1 MTELNRCAHGLIL
14 VITLLLTFLC
24 ALAGAQNNNSG
35 PPPKQQLANPAKTQK
50 AQQDS
55 KPVDPAA
62 EGEKRFEIN
71 CGRCHRPP
79 DNISPRVSKT
89 ILQHMRVRAMLTQED
104 EYYIL
109 KYIAP

>member
-1 MTELNRCAHGLIL
+1 MRQLRRRPHALIL
-14 VITLLLTFLC
+14 AMTFLLTFFY
-24 ALAGAQNNNSG
+24 ALGAGAAKNDGSG
-35 PPPKQQLANPAKTQK
+35 PTSTKERNLQK
-50 AQQDS
+50 SS
-55 KPVDPAA
+55 KPVDATA
-62 EGEKRFEIN
+62 EGERRFEIN

-79 DNISPRVSKT
+79 DSISPRISKT

>member
-1 MTELNRCAHGLIL
+1 MTELNRRAHWLIP

-24 ALAGAQNNNSG
+24 ALAAAQNSNSG
-35 PPPKQQLANPAKTQK
+35 PPKQQLTERSKTHTS
-50 AQQDS
+50 QQAS

-79 DNISPRVSKT
+79 DNISPRISKS

>member
-1 MTELNRCAHGLIL
+1 MTELNRRAHGLIPI
-14 VITLLLTFLC
+14 ITLLLTFLC
-24 ALAGAQNNNSG
+24 APAAAQNKNSG
-35 PPPKQQLANPAKTQK
+35 PPPRQQLADPSKTRD
-50 AQQDS
+50 AQQPS

-62 EGEKRFEIN
+62 EGEKRFEVN

-79 DNISPRVSKT
+79 DNISPRTSKS

>member
-1 MTELNRCAHGLIL
+1 MTELNRHAHGLVL

-24 ALAGAQNNNSG
+24 ALAAAQNNSG
-35 PPPKQQLANPAKTQK
+35 PPPKQRLTEPSRTQN
-50 AQQDS
+50 AQQAS
-55 KPVDPAA
+55 KPVDPAV

-71 CGRCHRPP
+71 CGRCHRSP
-79 DNISPRVSKT
+79 DNISPRISKS

>member
-1 MTELNRCAHGLIL
+1 MRELNRGAHGLIP
-14 VITLLLTFLC
+14 VIILLLTFLC
-24 ALAGAQNNNSG
+24 TLAAAQNNNSG
-35 PPPKQQLANPAKTQK
+35 PPPTQQLTGPSRKQNAEQVL
-50 AQQDS
+50 

-79 DNISPRVSKT
+79 DNISPRTSRS

>member
-1 MTELNRCAHGLIL
+1 MTELNRRAHEPIL
-14 VITLLLTFLC
+14 MITLLLTFLC
-24 ALAGAQNNNSG
+24 AVAAAQNNNSA
-35 PPPKQQLANPAKTQK
+35 PPPSQQLTEPSKTHN
-50 AQQDS
+50 AQQAS

-79 DNISPRVSKT
+79 DNISPRISKS

>member
-1 MTELNRCAHGLIL
+1 MAEPNRRAHSLFP

-24 ALAGAQNNNSG
+24 AMVAAQNKNGG
-35 PPPKQQLANPAKTQK
+35 PPPKQQLTEPSKTHN
-50 AQQDS
+50 AQQVS

-62 EGEKRFEIN
+62 EGEKRFEVN

-79 DNISPRVSKT
+79 DNISPRISKS

>member
-1 MTELNRCAHGLIL
+1 MIDLNRGARALIL
-14 VITLLLTFLC
+14 AITFLLTFLC
-24 ALAGAQNNNSG
+24 ALAAGQKQNGG
-35 PPPKQQLANPAKTQK
+35 PPPKQQLTEPSKTHNVQQPSK
-50 AQQDS
+50 A
-55 KPVDPAA
+55 VDPAA

-79 DNISPRVSKT
+79 DNISPRLSKS

>member
-1 MTELNRCAHGLIL
+1 MTQANRHPHPLIL
-14 VITLLLTFLC
+14 VIAFLLTLLC
-24 ALAGAQNNNSG
+24 AIAAAKNDGSG
-35 PPPKQQLANPAKTQK
+35 PPSAK
-50 AQQDS
+50 AQNTQQSS
-55 KPVDPAA
+55 KPLDPAA
-62 EGEKRFEIN
+62 EGEKRFEVN

-79 DNISPRVSKT
+79 DSISPRISKA

>member
-1 MTELNRCAHGLIL
+1 MTELNRRAHWLIP
-14 VITLLLTFLC
+14 VITLVPTFFC
-24 ALAGAQNNNSG
+24 ALAAAQNNN
-35 PPPKQQLANPAKTQK
+35 PPKQQLTEPSKMHD
-50 AQQDS
+50 AQQAS
-55 KPVDPAA
+55 KPVYPAA

-79 DNISPRVSKT
+79 DNISPRISKS

>member
-1 MTELNRCAHGLIL
+1 MTELNGRAHRLIP
-14 VITLLLTFLC
+14 VIILLLTFLC
-24 ALAGAQNNNSG
+24 AVAVAQNNNSG
-35 PPPKQQLANPAKTQK
+35 PPPKQQLAEPSKTHDT
-50 AQQDS
+50 QQMS
-55 KPVDPAA
+55 KPMDPAA

-79 DNISPRVSKT
+79 DNISPRISKS

>member
-1 MTELNRCAHGLIL
+1 MKELNLRSYWLIL

-24 ALAGAQNNNSG
+24 ALAAAQNNSG
-35 PPPKQQLANPAKTQK
+35 PPPKQQLTESSKPQNARQAP
-50 AQQDS
+50 

-79 DNISPRVSKT
+79 DNISPRISKT

>member
-1 MTELNRCAHGLIL
+1 MTELNRGAHGFIL
-14 VITLLLTFLC
+14 MITLLLTFLC
-24 ALAGAQNNNSG
+24 AVAAAQNNKSG
-35 PPPKQQLANPAKTQK
+35 PPPKQELAEPSKTHD
-50 AQQDS
+50 AQQPS
-55 KPVDPAA
+55 KTVDPAG

-79 DNISPRVSKT
+79 DNISPRISKS